1 MTSCRG
7 VKSSARIVHTGV
19 PQESK
24 LSPSLFSFYLADMP
38 KPTYPVKRIC
48 YADDIS
54 VWASGAKIPELEV
67 KINDYLEKMSEFL
80 KSNSLL
86 ISVPKSTVTLFT
98 PETKQAKYHPDIK
111 IAGSQL
117 PLNRSPKILGV
128 HLDTSL
134 TFNVHCTQAATRVSN
149 RNNVL
154 KALAGTPWG
163 QQKETILMNYKAI
176 GRSVAN
182 YGAPVWS
189 TNASVTSIGKIQIA
203 QNEALRIATG
213 SHKMSSIDH
222 LHNETEMLTVK
233 QHSDLLSA
241 QYLVQCLDPD
251 HVCHNITTM
260 DVPPRQMKHTLHTRH
275 YPTVQPL
282 LAATKKETLQ
292 AVHTEAV
299 TRAINS
305 QQPNRVLHNRPPP
318 ISLEEDTLR
327 RPQRTTLSQLRS
339 GHCRLLNSY
348 QNRLK
353 PTVDPRCPD
362 CGVNP
367 HDVPH
372 LFHCTAHPNDLSTV
386 NMWDKPVESI
396 RELSFLDPRN
406 LD

>member
-1 MTSCRG
+1 
-7 VKSSARIVHTGV
+7 
-19 PQESK
+19 
-24 LSPSLFSFYLADMP
+24 
-38 KPTYPVKRIC
+38 
-48 YADDIS
+48 
-54 VWASGAKIPELEV
+54 
-67 KINDYLEKMSEFL
+67 
-80 KSNSLL
+80 
-86 ISVPKSTVTLFT
+86 
-98 PETKQAKYHPDIK
+98 
-111 IAGSQL
+111 
-117 PLNRSPKILGV
+117 
-128 HLDTSL
+128 
-134 TFNVHCTQAATRVSN
+134 
-149 RNNVL
+149 
-154 KALAGTPWG
+154 
-163 QQKETILMNYKAI
+163 
-176 GRSVAN
+176 
-182 YGAPVWS
+182 
-189 TNASVTSIGKIQIA
+189 
-203 QNEALRIATG
+203 
-213 SHKMSSIDH
+213 MSSIDH

-233 QHSDLLSA
+233 QHSDLLYA

-260 DVPPRQMKHTLHTRH
+260 DIPPRQMKHTLHTRH

-327 RPQRTTLSQLRS
+327 RPQRTTLSQLRF

-372 LFHCTAHPNDLSTV
+372 LFNCTAHPNDLSTV
-386 NMWDKPVESI
+386 NLWDKPVESI

>member
-1 MTSCRG
+1 MPYQCDDNYELFMEYVG
-7 VKSSARIVHTGV
+7 
-19 PQESK
+19 K
-24 LSPSLFSFYLADMP
+24 LSASLHPRDKASQVPPRHQDSWLSTSTEPQSENLRGPPGHIPNFQRALYTSGNKSQQQKRLEGLGRHYLG
-38 KPTYPVKRIC
+38 TTEG
-48 YADDIS
+48 DDI
-54 VWASGAKIPELEV
+54 
-67 KINDYLEKMSEFL
+67 
-80 KSNSLL
+80 
-86 ISVPKSTVTLFT
+86 
-98 PETKQAKYHPDIK
+98 
-111 IAGSQL
+111 
-117 PLNRSPKILGV
+117 
-128 HLDTSL
+128 
-134 TFNVHCTQAATRVSN
+134 
-149 RNNVL
+149 
-154 KALAGTPWG
+154 
-163 QQKETILMNYKAI
+163 LMTYKAI

-203 QNEALRIATG
+203 QNEALRIATR

-339 GHCRLLNSY
+339 GHCQLLNSY

-372 LFHCTAHPNDLSTV
+372 LLNCTAHPNDLSTV
-386 NMWDKPVESI
+386 NLWDKPVESI
-396 RELSFLDPRN
+396 RELSFLDTRN
-406 LD
+406 QD

>member
-1 MTSCRG
+1 MGIRSKDTGTRSQDQRLPKRD
-7 VKSSARIVHTGV
+7 VRVLDVQLSA
-19 PQESK
+19 
-24 LSPSLFSFYLADMP
+24 
-38 KPTYPVKRIC
+38 
-48 YADDIS
+48 DIS
-54 VWASGAKIPELEV
+54 PKVNSYSLHPRDKASQVPPRHQDSWLSTSTEPQPEDIRGPPGHIPNLQRA
-67 KINDYLEKMSEFL
+67 L
-80 KSNSLL
+80 
-86 ISVPKSTVTLFT
+86 
-98 PETKQAKYHPDIK
+98 H
-111 IAGSQL
+111 
-117 PLNRSPKILGV
+117 
-128 HLDTSL
+128 
-134 TFNVHCTQAATRVSN
+134 TRVSN

-154 KALAGTPWG
+154 KALAGTTWG
-163 QQKETILMNYKAI
+163 QQKETILMTYKAI

-189 TNASVTSIGKIQIA
+189 TNASATSIGKIQIA

-251 HVCHNITTM
+251 HACHNITTM
-260 DVPPRQMKHTLHTRH
+260 DVSPRQMKHTLHTRH
-275 YPTVQPL
+275 YPTVQPM

-299 TRAINS
+299 TRAINN

-327 RPQRTTLSQLRS
+327 RPQRTIPSQLRS

-353 PTVDPRCPD
+353 QTVDPRCPD

-367 HDVPH
+367 HDVLH
-372 LFHCTAHPNDLSTV
+372 LFNCTAHPNALSTM
-386 NMWDKPVESI
+386 NLWDKPVESI